1 MPNKLQAYAEQA
13 ERTARQITG
22 SHLAWTAFLT
32 TAARL
37 YKYPYNEQLMIYM
50 QRPEAT
56 ACAEYDFWNEKMGRY
71 VRRGS
76 TGIALIDATGYKP
89 RLKYVFDVSD
99 TGGKENARR
108 VNLWELKD
116 AHTDSVS
123 AMLERNYGVSGKNG
137 LAEQFESV
145 ASQLAA
151 EYWRDHSRDILGIV
165 ADSYLEEYDDYN
177 IEVAFKNAAVV
188 SITYSLMS
196 RCGMQPEDHFE
207 HEDFFSIFDFNTP
220 RTVAALGT
228 AVSEINEQVLRQI
241 EVTIRNYE
249 REHSAERTA
258 EHEEQPD
265 LHDERRLHDPR
276 PEDRGAGAAPRQVRA
291 DAPEVPE
298 GASPHPL
305 EPDDLGGDTVPAP
318 AGDRAGG
325 AEPSGADDAGAGGGS
340 GGDGK
345 PESPRPDE
353 MGGPDEHLQG
363 AGRGDYS
370 GRADLRITEHPAR
383 GGQLSFF
390 PTEAEQITAIEEAE
404 SVAQTPFA
412 FSVSQA
418 QLDHVLRLGGNED
431 NTRMV
436 IAAAFQKQKS
446 TEDIAALLQST
457 FHGGNGFKTPE
468 GELSAWYAVDGIH
481 IAPGRSAEYVRSAQV
496 ITWKDAAA
504 RISQLM
510 DNGAY
515 ASNVELA
522 EAGQHERMQ
531 LAQALWYLKHDLSDE
546 AREQGYL
553 SCMDTLRGGGFP
565 DETARLAEQLTNTD
579 FRETLSGEFAQ
590 FYAAHE
596 QDRSLLRFHY
606 HKLDQ
611 IWQSLRELPLP
622 RREYSSEMT
631 AVPELARFIT
641 EDEIDHA
648 LDRGSGVEGGKG
660 RIYEYFTADH
670 TGKEKA
676 AFLKDEYGIGGRS
689 HAVSGASHSDESH
702 DSRGI
707 VLKKAD
713 CANVELSWTKVA
725 ARIDSLIQKDRFLS
739 PREKERYAQL
749 QREKEAERELP
760 TQAQIDYNSIKEAHP
775 DDIVLFQVG
784 DFFEMYGED
793 AKQAAE
799 LLDLN
804 LTTRA
809 IPGAGRVEMCGVPS
823 HNLEMYVENLR
834 DKYDVT
840 IAEASD
846 FRGERHI
853 YTLRSVDHEAEAA
866 INAYEAEFG
875 ADGTRVFRDP
885 AAELPPQST
894 VRELFDGYKL
904 TVGNALSKDTAFV
917 NACRNSDRQNAY
929 LEGADAIRR
938 IVTASDDLQ
947 LVRLYFDMPAFHN
960 RLHQELLEEL
970 YPTLAATVAP
980 SPYQITQEDID
991 NALLDWRN
999 NLKGKQEVALYM
1011 QAHGRERSTAA
1022 WLAAKYGW
1030 EDSKTPMYIHVG
1042 NAEPVTLTWAQ
1053 VQRRLA
1059 QLIRENK
1066 FYDENERLRLFSPDR
1081 YSIRLHPGEGGITG
1095 IWDEVLERFCGDGEQ
1110 TLRFAEQNN
1119 AIAYLDGIKRDMGIE
1134 LSPPAF
1140 TTPLGYTYHIGDRI
1154 SSIEL
1159 DHIAAVGAIAR
1170 VDEDH
1175 VWHTLPNAPGQEPV
1189 SIDRNSFERY
1199 LDTRYFEASEPEPQR
1214 VIAAQH
1220 TEQPTPETPQA
1231 VQNLMGQRVEIDGK
1245 LYNVDSADETV
1256 AHLSVV
1262 SSSSESN
1269 HELEHRTEPVSA
1281 VLTRIADQ
1289 GRELAPNVSAYQAL
1303 RAEHPEKLIGVRVGE
1318 RLLFY
1323 GADAERA
1330 ASALNR
1336 RLLQRDIPGMGETAV
1351 AGYDFGQWA
1360 SAAKRLLE
1368 HGHSFVFAQPNKT
1381 DSYDVINEAD
1391 TKDYIPI
1398 GMELEIDGR
1407 KFVID
1412 SVNFGAD
1419 EVSLRDVTFQNRQG
1433 FPIFRSEHIAFIRSF
1448 VEEQEREQPQPITK
1462 PVAFYPA
1469 EKTHLP
1475 YDIEI
1480 QTLHIPEPEHD
1491 PPSAEPAKPEPP
1503 AMSEEEALI
1512 LEQEGRA
1519 ALLEMGEFV
1528 PDFDDAIS
1536 QAEIDE
1542 PPAHRPAVSI
1552 PVDGEWQGFPS
1563 VATADQAAYADFKVA
1578 SHRDAQNFHIT
1589 DDALGVG
1596 GAKAKFRANMAAI
1609 QLLQELEFEGL
1620 QASPEQQEILSRYV
1634 GWGGLADAFDENK
1647 PSWSDEFAELYATLS
1662 PEEYAAAR
1670 ASTLNA
1676 HYTSPT
1682 VIKAIYEAVGN
1693 MGFQSGN
1700 ILEPSMG
1707 VGNFFGLLPEQMQG
1721 SKLYGVELDSITGRI
1736 AKQLYP
1742 KADITIAGFET
1753 TDRKDFYDL
1762 AVGNVPFGQYQV
1774 DDRAYNK
1781 LGFSIHDYFFAKTLD
1796 QVRPG
1801 GVIAFVTSR
1810 YTMDKQSPEVRRY
1823 IAQRAELLGAI
1834 RLPNNAFRANAGT
1847 DVVSDILF
1855 LQKRDR
1861 PIEIEPDWVHLGRN
1875 EDGFAINRYFV
1886 DHPEMILGRQSSES
1900 TQYGKQDFT
1909 VVPIEGLALAD
1920 QLHDAV
1926 KNIRGTYQE
1935 AELPE
1940 LGEGEQIDT
1949 SIPADPNVKNYSY
1962 TVVDGE
1968 VYYRENSRMVKPELN
1983 ATAAERVKGM
1993 VALRD
1998 CVNELIALQ
2007 MDEYSAER
2015 RIQEAQTE
2023 LNRLYDAFSAK
2034 HGLINDRANRLAF
2047 SDDSS
2052 YYLLCSLEVL
2062 DDDGKLERK
2071 ADMFHKRTI
2080 KQQRSVDSVDT
2091 ASEALAVCIGEKAC
2105 VDLDFMASL
2114 MGSSEK
2120 IPQIVEDLKGVI
2132 YKEPNSGPF
2141 DLQDGGEHWAKGW
2154 QTADEYLSGNVRQK
2168 LRTAQRVA
2176 ARDPF
2181 FAGNVD
2187 ALIAAQPKDLEASE
2201 IEVRLGVTWLDKKY
2215 IEQFMYE
2222 TFETPRY
2229 LRGQIEISYV
2239 PYTAEWQVSRKSMV
2253 RYNDV
2258 AAFTTYG
2265 TDRASAYRLLEDALN
2280 LRDIRIYDTIEDAD
2294 GRERRVLNA
2303 KETTLAAQKQQL
2315 IRDAFKD
2322 WIWKDPERRET
2333 LVRQYNEE
2341 MNSTRPRE
2349 YDGSHIVFSGMNPE
2363 ITLREHQK
2371 NAIAHVLYGGNTL
2384 LAHEVGA
2391 GKTFEMVASAMES
2404 KRLGLCQKSI
2414 FVVPN
2419 HLTEQWASEFLRLYP
2434 SANILVTTK
2443 KDFETHNRKKFCA
2456 RIATGD
2462 YDAVIIGHS
2471 QFERIPISP
2480 ERQERLLH
2488 QQIEEITDGIQDT
2501 KLAGGNSFTIKSLE
2515 RTKKG
2520 LEARLKKLQASD
2532 RKDDVIY
2539 FEQLGVDRMF
2549 VDESDNY
2556 KNLFLYTK
2564 MRNVAG
2570 LSTTDAQKSSDMFSK
2585 CRYMDELTGGRGV
2598 VFATGTPV
2606 SNSMTELYTI
2616 QRYLQHD
2623 RLQEMGMGH
2632 FDCWASRFGETTTAL
2647 ELAPEGTGY
2656 RARTRFAKFFNLPEL
2671 MNLFKEVADI
2681 KTADQLH
2688 LPTPEV
2694 AYHTI
2699 ATKPTQIQQDMVKA
2713 LSERASKVHSGAVS
2727 PDVDNMLK
2735 ITSDG
2740 RKLGLDQRIINPM
2753 LPDEETTKVN
2763 QCVANILQYWR
2774 DGEEEKLTQLVFCD
2788 ISTPKTTPSQRA
2800 AKASPGTLDSPEIHA
2815 LESAISL
2822 EESAETPFTVYEDV
2836 RQKLIDAGMPPEQI
2850 AFIHDANTEVKKR
2863 ELFAKVRSGQVRVLM
2878 GSTAKM
2884 GAGTNVQDRL
2894 VALHDLDCPWRPR
2907 DLTQRKGRIERQ
2919 GNQNKLVHVCRYV
2932 TEGTFD
2938 AYLWQ
2943 TVENKQKFIS
2953 QIMTSKSPVRSCEDV
2968 DATALSFAEIKALC
2982 AGDPR
2987 IKERMDLDIEVSKL
3001 KIMKADHNSKQFRLE
3016 DSLLKYF
3023 PEKIEEHKGFVRGLE
3038 ADMQTL
3044 AAHPLPAEGFVGMEI
3059 RGDQLTD
3066 KENAGA
3072 ALLDTCKEVKGK
3084 DPVQIGSYR
3093 GFTMSVAFD
3102 SMWKTYTLTLKGQ
3115 MTHRVELGSDAR
3127 GNLVRIE
3134 NALDKMPERLR
3145 SVQEQLEN
3153 LYNQQ
3158 AAAKAEVGKPFPQE
3172 QELAAKTARLI
3183 ELDMELNLDGKGQ
3196 PQPEQAIAK
3205 SARPSV
3211 LDRLKAPPVHGA
3223 PEKPHKKEMEAR

>member
-1 MPNKLQAYAEQA
+1 MPSKVQIYAQMA
-13 ERTARQITG
+13 DRTAEQITG
-22 SHLAWTAFLT
+22 SYQKWTAFLT

-37 YKYPYNEQLMIYM
+37 YKYPYNEQLMIFA

-56 ACAEYDFWNEKMGRY
+56 ACAEYDLWNKQMRRY

-76 TGIALIDATGYKP
+76 KGIALVDTSSDQPKL
-89 RLKYVFDVSD
+89 RYVFDVSD
-99 TGGKENARR
+99 TSGGENSRR
-108 VNLWELKD
+108 PYLWEYRQE
-116 AHTDSVS
+116 HREVVS
-123 AMLERNYGVSGKNG
+123 AALEQRFDVSGESGLADQLER
-137 LAEQFESV
+137 V
-145 ASQLAA
+145 AAQLVD
-151 EYWRDHSRDILGIV
+151 EYWHDNRRDIVGIV
-165 ADSYLEEYDDYN
+165 DGSFLEDYDEFN
-177 IEVAFKNAAVV
+177 IGAAFRNAAVV
-188 SITYSLMS
+188 STTYALLS
-196 RCGMQPEDHFE
+196 RCGMQPGDYFE
-207 HEDFFSIFDFNTP
+207 HEDFLNVFDFNTP
-220 RTVAALGT
+220 QTVSALGT
-228 AVSEINEQVLRQI
+228 AISQSSELVLRQI
-241 EVTIRNYE
+241 EVTIKNYE
-249 REHSAERTA
+249 REKIAERS
-258 EHEEQPD
+258 ESHERTD
-265 LHDERRLHDPR
+265 LHPQRGLSDSR
-276 PEDRGAGAAPRQVRA
+276 PEPDRAAASPAGQVRQ
-291 DAPEVPE
+291 DAEELPE
-298 GASPHPL
+298 GASSGAVEQPAAVR
-305 EPDDLGGDTVPAP
+305 EAVPP
-318 AGDRAGG
+318 SAGDRRGGEQPAGT
-325 AEPSGADDAGAGGGS
+325 DDAGADEVGGRDGS
-340 GGDGK
+340 A
-345 PESPRPDE
+345 ESQRPDE
-353 MGGPDEHLQG
+353 VGRADEHAES
-363 AGRGDYS
+363 AGRGNDPH
-370 GRADLRITEHPAR
+370 GTGVQLNMFDAPA
-383 GGQLSFF
+383 GAQMSFF
-390 PTEAEQITAIEEAE
+390 PSEAEQIQSIAEAE
-404 SVAQTPFA
+404 SVTPSA
-412 FSVSQA
+412 FSMFISQDDI
-418 QLDHVLRLGGNED
+418 DHILRAGGNAD
-431 NTRMV
+431 AARMK
-436 IAAAFQKQKS
+436 IAAEFSKQKPL
-446 TEDIAALLQST
+446 EDRAVFLEKLYY
-457 FHGGNGFKTPE
+457 GGNGLITDNGRF
-468 GELSAWYAVDGIH
+468 SAWYGDDGIH
-481 IAPGRSAEYVRSAQV
+481 IATGDTSRYLRSAQV
-496 ITWKDAAA
+496 IGWADAAE
-504 RISQLM
+504 RIEELL
-510 DNGAY
+510 DGGAF
-515 ASNVELA
+515 ATNLEVT
-522 EAGQHERMQ
+522 EAPRYER
-531 LAQALWYLKHDLSDE
+531 LGIAVDVWNLYHDFSDE
-546 AREQGYL
+546 AKSLGYL
-553 SCMDTLRGGGFP
+553 SCLGNIHSTSFPEETERLTDDLLNPAFRDRLLSEYKVFMD
-565 DETARLAEQLTNTD
+565 AY
-579 FRETLSGEFAQ
+579 RENRA
-590 FYAAHE
+590 
-596 QDRSLLRFHY
+596 LLRFHY
-606 HKLDQ
+606 HKSQAFLTRLEDL
-611 IWQSLRELPLP
+611 SLP
-622 RREYSSEMT
+622 RKEFRSDME
-631 AVPELARFIT
+631 AIPETGRFIT
-641 EDEIDHA
+641 EDEIA
-648 LDRGSGVEGGKG
+648 ASLANGSSFEGGKT
-660 RIYEYFTADH
+660 RIYAFFQTSHTPKENAD
-670 TGKEKA
+670 
-676 AFLKDEYGIGGRS
+676 FLKKEYGIGGHT
-689 HAVSGASHSDESH
+689 HAVSRESGSYEDH
-702 DSRGI
+702 GSKGI
-707 VLKKAD
+707 TLKKAG
-713 CANVELSWTKVA
+713 CADVQMNWNKVA
-725 ARIDSLIQKDRFLS
+725 SRISELIRMN
-739 PREKERYAQL
+739 RYFTPDEQAL
-749 QREKEAERELP
+749 YDKA
-760 TQAQIDYNSIKEAHP
+760 QAQDVVRNTAYDSYNAIKEAHP

-784 DFFEMYGED
+784 DFFEIYGED

-804 LTTRA
+804 LTTRE

-823 HNLEMYVENLR
+823 HNLEMYVEKLR

-840 IAEASD
+840 IAEAPD

-853 YTLRSVDHEAEAA
+853 YTLRSIDHEAEAA

-885 AAELPPQST
+885 AAEQVQPT
-894 VRELFDGYKL
+894 VQERLEHYRPVVMAAVSEDTAYRNACGHSDRE
-904 TVGNALSKDTAFV
+904 NAEIECNAAVRRAVLNSKDMELIRLFSDV
-917 NACRNSDRQNAY
+917 PEFRN
-929 LEGADAIRR
+929 
-938 IVTASDDLQ
+938 
-947 LVRLYFDMPAFHN
+947 H
-960 RLHQELLEEL
+960 LHQEVFEGTYERLHDLLRPL
-970 YPTLAATVAP
+970 
-980 SPYQITQEDID
+980 SQDDID
-991 NALLDWRN
+991 DALRAWNGNIESKHAVVR
-999 NLKGKQEVALYM
+999 YM
-1011 QAHGRERSTAA
+1011 QQHGREKETAA
-1022 WLAAKYGW
+1022 WLAHEYGGK
-1030 EDSKTPMYIHVG
+1030 EG
-1042 NAEPVTLTWAQ
+1042 NNLFIVRAGSPETAELTWPK

-1059 QLIRENK
+1059 QLIREDK
-1066 FYDENERLRLFSPDR
+1066 FYTEAERDNFDDIDPVV
-1081 YSIRLHPGEGGITG
+1081 IREALTERGIVGGKVVDPEKLNSDPFIQRVMQ
-1095 IWDEVLERFCGDGEQ
+1095 DAERV
-1110 TLRFAEQNN
+1110 AEQ
-1119 AIAYLDGIKRDMGIE
+1119 ALMERAKGLISDFCRSEYDSEADFSDPTKIGVAY
-1134 LSPPAF
+1134 
-1140 TTPLGYTYHIGDRI
+1140 TTVTD
-1154 SSIEL
+1154 
-1159 DHIAAVGAIAR
+1159 
-1170 VDEDH
+1170 DEIPIQ
-1175 VWHTLPNAPGQEPV
+1175 VN
-1189 SIDRNSFERY
+1189 IDLVNYRLERY
-1199 LDTRYFEASEPEPQR
+1199 LDDEHLETRQYGSLQEIITNELENLDFSDLIHVSDEDVEQYRWHEPEEAVTDVPETAPVPQR
-1214 VIAAQH
+1214 EPFPYSVGD
-1220 TEQPTPETPQA
+1220 TVYLE
-1231 VQNLMGQRVEIDGK
+1231 DGK
-1245 LYNVDSADETV
+1245 PFII
-1256 AHLSVV
+1256 
-1262 SSSSESN
+1262 ES
-1269 HELEHRTEPVSA
+1269 T
-1281 VLTRIADQ
+1281 
-1289 GRELAPNVSAYQAL
+1289 G
-1303 RAEHPEKLIGVRVGE
+1303 
-1318 RLLFY
+1318 LF
-1323 GADAERA
+1323 
-1330 ASALNR
+1330 
-1336 RLLQRDIPGMGETAV
+1336 DI
-1351 AGYDFGQWA
+1351 
-1360 SAAKRLLE
+1360 
-1368 HGHSFVFAQPNKT
+1368 
-1381 DSYDVINEAD
+1381 
-1391 TKDYIPI
+1391 
-1398 GMELEIDGR
+1398 
-1407 KFVID
+1407 
-1412 SVNFGAD
+1412 
-1419 EVSLRDVTFQNRQG
+1419 SLRDPSLRYPVSRAES
-1433 FPIFRSEHIAFIRSF
+1433 RESF
-1448 VEEQEREQPQPITK
+1448 ARLMERYPQPEQAPAYTEQT
-1462 PVAFYPA
+1462 VAVYPA
-1469 EKTHLP
+1469 DKNNLP
-1475 YDIEI
+1475 YDVEI
-1480 QTLHIPEPEHD
+1480 RTLRFDEPEHD
-1491 PPSAEPAKPEPP
+1491 PPSAEPVEPEPP
-1503 AMSEEEALI
+1503 TMSEEALI
-1512 LEQEGRA
+1512 LEHEGRA
-1519 ALLEMGEFV
+1519 ALSEMGEFV

-1552 PVDGEWQGFPS
+1552 PIDGEWQDFPS
-1563 VATADQAAYADFKVA
+1563 VAAAEQAAYADFKAA

-1609 QLLQELEFEGL
+1609 RLLQELEFEGL

-1647 PSWSDEFAELYATLS
+1647 PNWSDEFAELYATLS

-1693 MGFQSGN
+1693 MGFQTGN

-1707 VGNFFGLLPEQMQG
+1707 VGNFFGCLPKTMQG

-1861 PIEIEPDWVHLGRN
+1861 PIEIEPDWVHLGQN

-1886 DHPEMILGRQSSES
+1886 DHPEMILGRQTSES

-1909 VVPIEGLALAD
+1909 VVPVEGLKLAD

-1983 ATAAERVKGM
+1983 ATAAERIKGM

-2007 MDEYSAER
+2007 MDEYSAES
-2015 RIQEAQTE
+2015 RIQEAQAE

-2034 HGLINDRANRLAF
+2034 HGLINERANRLAF

-2105 VDLDFMASL
+2105 VDLSFMATL
-2114 MGSSEK
+2114 MGGSEK

-2141 DLQDGGEHWAKGW
+2141 DLEDGGEHWAKGW

-2201 IEVRLGVTWLDKKY
+2201 IEVRLGATWFDKKY

-2480 ERQERLLH
+2480 ERQEQLLH

-2822 EESAETPFTVYEDV
+2822 EESTETPFTVYEDV

-3023 PEKIEEHKGFVRGLE
+3023 PEKIEEHKGFVRGLD

-3059 RGDQLTD
+3059 RGDRLTD

-3158 AAAKAEVGKPFPQE
+3158 AAAKAEVGKSFPQE

-3205 SARPSV
+3205 STRPSV